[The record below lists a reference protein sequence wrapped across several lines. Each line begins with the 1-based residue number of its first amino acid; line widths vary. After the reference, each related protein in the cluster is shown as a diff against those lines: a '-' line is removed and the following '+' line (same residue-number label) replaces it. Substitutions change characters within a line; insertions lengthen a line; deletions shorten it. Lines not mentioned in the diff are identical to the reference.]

1 LFVAVGLDTQI
12 LVRHTSALVR
22 QFKPD
27 AGIALPTS
35 GQVY

>member
-1 LFVAVGLDTQI
+1 VGLDTQI
-12 LVRHTSALVR
+12 LVRQTAALVR

-27 AGIALPTS
+27 AGMTLPTS